1 MENDG
6 SFYNYLV
13 FITLTVLSQDFVFDV
28 LHKSAA
34 SGLMCFHYT
43 QLSFENEFL
52 ALVINGH
59 FLGKEVSLLYMI
71 TSLYQQAKGKHYSSF
86 ICLKSWVVFFFSI
99 SHFFITSFVALS
111 Q

>member
-43 QLSFENEFL
+43 QLSFEN
-52 ALVINGH
+52 
-59 FLGKEVSLLYMI
+59 
-71 TSLYQQAKGKHYSSF
+71 
-86 ICLKSWVVFFFSI
+86 
-99 SHFFITSFVALS
+99 
-111 Q
+111 

>member
-28 LHKSAA
+28 SHKSAA

-52 ALVINGH
+52 ALVIM
-59 FLGKEVSLLYMI
+59 V
-71 TSLYQQAKGKHYSSF
+71 TSWEKK
-86 ICLKSWVVFFFSI
+86 
-99 SHFFITSFVALS
+99 
-111 Q
+111 